1 MARPNAKA
9 PLGEGG
15 RFAAL
20 KQKLARRGDVKN
32 PAAVAAFIGRKKYGK
47 KRFAQLSAAGRRSAR
62 GSGVFTAE
70 DIGRG
75 YRVVR

>member
-20 KQKLARRGDVKN
+20 KQKLARRGAKN
-32 PAAVAAFIGRKKYGK
+32 PAALAAHIGRKKYGK

-62 GSGVFTAE
+62 GSGVFSAQ

-75 YRVVR
+75 YRVVE